1 MVNNSTIHRDNAI
14 PLCSR
19 GFYGPIHSPL
29 ILFWLFIVAANGIEI
44 ALMLCKETLRTVSNR
59 FLVSLAISDLF
70 FGVVAMPLFLVC
82 NINRTILVCV
92 ISTGFIRFTAIS
104 SVFHLLIVACDRY
117 TMIVYPMKYQTI
129 LTRPR
134 ATFLITLTWCLAF
147 FSSFIQLSWYKESST
162 FTDTREGGFLIDKIY
177 FLFVLTVFVFLPL
190 LLIVFT
196 YTRILIISLRHILS
210 VRRRRR
216 NLHQPV
222 SPIVHDLKGTFVLL
236 SMMLIFVGC
245 WLPFFLLILQD
256 HISETFFILNSGWS
270 SCLILYLRFL
280 PPLTNP
286 LLCAFCKQD
295 FRRAWGTFI
304 RQQRLSVRLNIY
316 SLVSVSGIRDRTLST
331 AVNDVTNA
339 EGIANGPCIPPS
351 FRLQN

>member
-1 MVNNSTIHRDNAI
+1 MVNNSTVHRDNAI
-14 PLCSR
+14 PLCRR
-19 GFYGPIHSPL
+19 GFYWPIHSPL

-44 ALMLCKETLRTVSNR
+44 ALMFWKETLRTVSNR

-82 NINRTILVCV
+82 NINQTILVCV
-92 ISTGFIRFTAIS
+92 FSTGFIRFTAIS
-104 SVFHLLIVACDRY
+104 SVFHLLLVACDRY
-117 TMIVYPMKYQTI
+117 TMIVFPMKYHTI

-147 FSSFIQLSWYKESST
+147 LTSFIQLSWYKESST
-162 FTDTREGGFLIDKIY
+162 FTHTRDGGFLIDKIY

-190 LLIVFT
+190 LLIAFT

-270 SCLILYLRFL
+270 LCLILYLRFL

-295 FRRAWGTFI
+295 FRRAWDSFI
-304 RQQRLSVRLNIY
+304 RQQRLSIRLNIY
-316 SLVSVSGIRDRTLST
+316 SLVSVSGTRDRTLST

-339 EGIANGPCIPPS
+339 EGITNGP
-351 FRLQN
+351 

>member
-1 MVNNSTIHRDNAI
+1 MVNNSTVHRDNAI
-14 PLCSR
+14 SLCSQ

-295 FRRAWGTFI
+295 FRRAWGSFI

-339 EGIANGPCIPPS
+339 EGITNGP
-351 FRLQN
+351 